1 MKKEIQN
8 ELYDLN
14 SSLVRNENIRIYEP
28 GNDYFDKMQT
38 EVFVKMNEH
47 KQKRT
52 IFKLNSIRVS
62 GIAASVLILISAF
75 ALINNKNNLTDEIV
89 QVDAYQYLNENID
102 KIDESTLIQY
112 IEESQ
117 LVLEDESFP
126 DNSSIEAYLEE
137 NPENYEDLDI
147 ETLF

>member
-1 MKKEIQN
+1 MKKEIHN

-14 SSLVRNENIRIYEP
+14 SSLVRNENIRIYKP
-28 GNDYFDKMQT
+28 GDDYFDKMQA

-52 IFKLNSIRVS
+52 IFKLNSIKVS
-62 GIAASVLILISAF
+62 GIAASVLILISAL
-75 ALINNKNNLTDEIV
+75 ALINNEKNLTNEIA
-89 QVDAYQYLNENID
+89 QVDAYHYLNENID

-117 LVLEDESFP
+117 LVQEDESFP